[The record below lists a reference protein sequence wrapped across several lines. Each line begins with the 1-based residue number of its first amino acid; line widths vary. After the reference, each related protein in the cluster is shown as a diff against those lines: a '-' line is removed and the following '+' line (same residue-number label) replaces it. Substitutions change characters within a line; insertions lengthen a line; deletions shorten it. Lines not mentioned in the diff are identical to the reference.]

1 MEKRLEGNDA
11 YCYRTCWCLTKWHLN
26 VQTSWNVHES
36 LPEGF
41 VDVGCG
47 CIDGDIARVAK
58 NVLVLCSLLY
68 MVLGSCWL
76 ATSWYWS
83 SKVICSKI
91 CCKPCFE
98 KLCEH
103 GIECVAVVCD
113 GSCVNQSTLARKH
126 RVRGVNW
133 PPTFSSVGSI
143 NVVLTPHFFMHKSM
157 VGSLFMEALSEN
169 CGRFSARKR
178 TKLWRFSI
186 RIVICQNPWQR
197 FNFCIRFR
205 LASLLSSFLLTY
217 VHRDVSVF

>member
-47 CIDGDIARVAK
+47 CIDGDMAPVAK

-76 ATSWYWS
+76 DTSWYQS

-91 CCKPCFE
+91 CCKLCFE

-113 GSCVNQSTLARKH
+113 RSCVNQSTLARKH
-126 RVRGVNW
+126 RVRGSIGPPHSRVWGQSMLFW
-133 PPTFSSVGSI
+133 PPTFSCINQWLVHFLWRLSVKTAVVFLRENAPNFGVFRFALLFAKTRDSGSI
-143 NVVLTPHFFMHKSM
+143 FAF
-157 VGSLFMEALSEN
+157 
-169 CGRFSARKR
+169 
-178 TKLWRFSI
+178 
-186 RIVICQNPWQR
+186 
-197 FNFCIRFR
+197 
-205 LASLLSSFLLTY
+205 
-217 VHRDVSVF
+217 DSV